1 MRIKAEGEDERE
13 GEEQR
18 KLLTEAGTFQTRPR
32 KIERGMER
40 GKEGGVDRG
49 ESHQQ
54 YQEGKETIVID
65 QG

>member
-1 MRIKAEGEDERE
+1 M
-13 GEEQR
+13 
-18 KLLTEAGTFQTRPR
+18 KLLTEAGTFQTRLG

-40 GKEGGVDRG
+40 EKEGGVDRG

-54 YQEGKETIVID
+54 YQEGKESIVID